1 MCALSF
7 ARHVLAMFGS
17 FVVVAVFFFFACFR
31 KCVNAK
37 LQLAFAKMDLIVE
50 LNIV

>member
-1 MCALSF
+1 
-7 ARHVLAMFGS
+7 MFDS
-17 FVVVAVFFFFACFR
+17 FVVVAAVFWVVVFFACFR

-37 LQLAFAKMDLIVE
+37 LQLAFVKMDLIVE